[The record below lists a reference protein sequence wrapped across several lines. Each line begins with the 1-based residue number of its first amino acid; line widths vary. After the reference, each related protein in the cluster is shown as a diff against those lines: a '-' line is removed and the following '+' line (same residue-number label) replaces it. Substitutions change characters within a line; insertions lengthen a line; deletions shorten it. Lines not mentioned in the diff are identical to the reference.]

1 MKNNFYAVGIILI
14 ILLTALIIYFE
25 HSERVECYKANP
37 NRAEI
42 CKLN

>member
-25 HSERVECYKANP
+25 HSERVECYKHNP
-37 NRAEI
+37 NNGQV
-42 CKLN
+42 CKG